1 MKYLHAMIRTNKLD
15 ETLSFYCELMGLKLL
30 RKKDSEAGRFSL
42 YFLATH
48 EGAPEIEVTHNW
60 DEEEYSNGNNFGHFA
75 FRVDNIYEQCEIF
88 MAAGVDILR
97 PPRDGYMAFVKD
109 PNNISI
115 ELLQDGERLEPTE
128 PWISMEN
135 IGTW

>member
-1 MKYLHAMIRTNKLD
+1 MKYLHAMIRTNKLE
-15 ETLSFYCELMGLKLL
+15 ETLTFYCDLLGLKLL

-60 DEEEYSNGNNFGHFA
+60 DEQEYSNGDNFGHFA
-75 FRVDNIYEQCEIF
+75 FSVDNVYELCQTL
-88 MAAGVDILR
+88 MDAGITILR

-109 PNNISI
+109 PNHISI
-115 ELLQDGERLEPTE
+115 ELLQEGARLAPLE

-135 IGTW
+135 TGSW

>member
-15 ETLSFYCELMGLKLL
+15 DTLFFYRELMGLKLL
-30 RKKDSEAGRFSL
+30 RKKDSESGRFSL
-42 YFLATH
+42 YFLATC

-60 DEEEYSNGNNFGHFA
+60 DEKEYTNGDNFGHFA
-75 FRVDNIYEQCEIF
+75 FSVDNIYEQCEKF
-88 MAAGVDILR
+88 MQAGIDVLR

-115 ELLQDGERLEPTE
+115 ELLQSGERLAPIE
-128 PWISMEN
+128 PWVSMEN
-135 IGTW
+135 IGIW

>member
-1 MKYLHAMIRTNKLD
+1 MQYLHAMIRTNKLE
-15 ETLSFYCELMGLKLL
+15 ETLAFYCELMGLKLL
-30 RKKDSEAGRFSL
+30 RKKDSESGRFSL

-75 FRVDNIYEQCEIF
+75 FRVDNVYEQCEIF
-88 MAAGVDILR
+88 RAAGVDILR

-115 ELLQDGERLEPTE
+115 ELLQSGERLAPSE
-128 PWISMEN
+128 PWLSMDN
-135 IGTW
+135 VGSW

>member
-1 MKYLHAMIRTNKLD
+1 
-15 ETLSFYCELMGLKLL
+15 
-30 RKKDSEAGRFSL
+30 
-42 YFLATH
+42 
-48 EGAPEIEVTHNW
+48 
-60 DEEEYSNGNNFGHFA
+60 
-75 FRVDNIYEQCEIF
+75 
-88 MAAGVDILR
+88 MAAGIDILR

-115 ELLQDGERLEPTE
+115 ELLQDGERLEPVEPVEPVE

>member
-1 MKYLHAMIRTNKLD
+1 
-15 ETLSFYCELMGLKLL
+15 
-30 RKKDSEAGRFSL
+30 
-42 YFLATH
+42 
-48 EGAPEIEVTHNW
+48 
-60 DEEEYSNGNNFGHFA
+60 
-75 FRVDNIYEQCEIF
+75 
-88 MAAGVDILR
+88 MAAGIDILR

-115 ELLQDGERLEPTE
+115 ELLQDGERLEPVEPVE